1 MINSVVDSR
10 QTELFD
16 INDLIIN
23 VAGDILNGL
32 LLMGLLYAF
41 SIANYE
47 KELAQ
52 YQYERDYLC
61 SQSRTIVGYSE
72 GNAYIM
78 KTLYVSC
85 EAEIGR
91 IHNFMRGPDVE
102 KKFAETLLYSEKI
115 GLTRSPL
122 AI

>member
-1 MINSVVDSR
+1 M
-10 QTELFD
+10 
-16 INDLIIN
+16 
-23 VAGDILNGL
+23 
-32 LLMGLLYAF
+32 
-41 SIANYE
+41 
-47 KELAQ
+47 
-52 YQYERDYLC
+52 
-61 SQSRTIVGYSE
+61 GYSE

-85 EAEIGR
+85 EGEIGR

-102 KKFAETLLYSEKI
+102 KKFAETLLQTAFIYDGGVFVEKF